1 MKKTIFY
8 LFLSFCFLTF
18 SLVDQLEAQALGRKN
33 AQDILAKLDQE
44 LNLGDGLIKSNLV
57 LIRRTGASETW
68 KVNLFRNEGN
78 LLYLMERKGRG
89 LETKLLSLD
98 EGDRV
103 FVYNSLSTKLFRKA
117 EEEKYEI
124 FQNSGFSFIDLSGYL
139 YQANYDPIVN
149 GETEINGESFT
160 RVTLKPIITY
170 DYKKLVLLMS
180 KDERPFRID
189 FHDKEGV
196 LYKSLNI
203 KYAKIKFKT
212 SKSVEQK
219 EVAARL
225 EMLDLSTGN
234 IGVLEIQ
241 EVDTTVKNDPALF
254 EVENLAR

>member
-1 MKKTIFY
+1 MIKTI
-8 LFLSFCFLTF
+8 LFIVTSM
-18 SLVDQLEAQALGRKN
+18 SLVLGMLTNSLGAQSSVRKN

-44 LNLGDGLIKSNLV
+44 MNLGDGLVKSNLI

-68 KVNLFRNEGN
+68 KVNLFRSEGN
-78 LLYLMERKGRG
+78 LLYLMERRGRG

-98 EGDRV
+98 EGDKV
-103 FVYNSLSTKLFRKA
+103 FVYNTLSAKLFRKA

-149 GETEINGESFT
+149 GETEINGESYT

-189 FHDKEGV
+189 FHDKDGV

-203 KYAKIKFKT
+203 KYAKIKFKS
-212 SKSVEQK
+212 SKGLEQK
-219 EVAARL
+219 DVVARL

-241 EVDTTVKNDPALF
+241 EVDTTVKNDSALF